1 MQKLAAFYLANAK
14 KELPHYGVEKG
25 SEELQSI
32 LYNANLYEDDEFE
45 EELNDKT
52 NDVGVLENDD
62 NTDKNNI
69 YLDNILDL
77 NAPEFLEGL
86 DEFIKDSDIN
96 LEEEA
101 NNDKI
106 NQEEID
112 EDWDPKLAVEAYL

>member
-1 MQKLAAFYLANAK
+1 IRSDYTKMLSTAVSSVLR
-14 KELPHYGVEKG
+14 
-25 SEELQSI
+25 S
-32 LYNANLYEDDEFE
+32 
-45 EELNDKT
+45 
-52 NDVGVLENDD
+52 VLENDD

-77 NAPEFLEGL
+77 NASEFLEGL
-86 DEFIKDSDIN
+86 DEFIEDSDIN

-112 EDWDPKLAVEAYL
+112 EDWDPKLA

>member
-1 MQKLAAFYLANAK
+1 MY
-14 KELPHYGVEKG
+14 
-25 SEELQSI
+25 
-32 LYNANLYEDDEFE
+32 
-45 EELNDKT
+45 
-52 NDVGVLENDD
+52 
-62 NTDKNNI
+62 
-69 YLDNILDL
+69 L

-86 DEFIKDSDIN
+86 DEFIENSDIN